1 MTLSVNACGIA
12 SSPER
17 GSFIVPVLQKQ
28 KKLSL
33 RESWRFSA

>member
-1 MTLSVNACGIA
+1 MTLSVNAYGIA

-17 GSFIVPVLQKQ
+17 GELYCACPPEV

-33 RESWRFSA
+33 RESWRVSA